1 MKLFGLKCILVILFL
16 GSCIGIAQTAD
27 DYYQIALKALISARE
42 SQHQGIANEKLWR
55 TVISTAEMTLSK
67 KDSNPAA
74 TLIIAEAYEA
84 LGLRTQAWKSWQYA
98 WLETNDP
105 YALESAIRLGF
116 ELAEASYFANLL
128 EASEKYYLVL
138 SELDAKDIRI
148 YEGLA
153 KIAGKQSQ
161 WDKAENY
168 WHIVLK
174 LEPSNQEALSALA
187 ILQTS
192 QASSQTNPTPVIE
205 ETQPLQTA
213 PNSPPPSL
221 ESLYD
226 SNAVAFYREGMALYE
241 AGQAYDA
248 RLKFIRAVELEP
260 EFKEA
265 WVWVGRTRFEQ
276 NSIPLAVQAF
286 RRALALDPTNPNIK
300 EQLAKAQARQ

>member
-1 MKLFGLKCILVILFL
+1 MGF
-16 GSCIGIAQTAD
+16 AQTAD
-27 DYYQIALKALISARE
+27 DYYQIALKALIKARE
-42 SQHQGIANEKLWR
+42 SQQQGIANEKLWR
-55 TVISTAEMTLSK
+55 TVISTAEMTLGK

-105 YALESAIRLGF
+105 YALENALRLGF
-116 ELAEASYFANLL
+116 ELAEASYSANLI
-128 EASEKYYLVL
+128 EAAEKYYQVL
-138 SELDAKDIRI
+138 LELDTKNSRI

-153 KIAGKQSQ
+153 KIASKQSQ
-161 WDKAENY
+161 WEQAENY
-168 WHIVLK
+168 WRIVLR

-192 QASSQTNPTPVIE
+192 QASSQTNPTPVIKE
-205 ETQPLQTA
+205 AQPLQA
-213 PNSPPPSL
+213 VPASPSPSL

-226 SNAVAFYREGMALYE
+226 SNAVAFYREGIALYE

-276 NSIPLAVQAF
+276 NSIALAVQAF
-286 RRALALDPTNPNIK
+286 RRALALDPTNPNIQ